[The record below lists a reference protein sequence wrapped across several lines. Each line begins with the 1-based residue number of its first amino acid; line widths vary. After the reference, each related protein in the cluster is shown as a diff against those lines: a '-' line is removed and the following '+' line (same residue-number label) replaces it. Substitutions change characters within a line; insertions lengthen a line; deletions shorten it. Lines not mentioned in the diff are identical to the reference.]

1 LKVEF
6 IKNIAVVGAGT
17 MGQGI
22 AQVSAL
28 AGYAVML
35 YDTQPELT
43 RTAIATIR
51 KSLEAIVEQGKL
63 TGKQKD
69 DALNN
74 IQAVGDF
81 RQLQVELAVEAV
93 IERLDVKQ
101 KIVCELEKLNAKDCI
116 LVSNTSSIPI
126 TLIASGLKHK
136 DRFAGL
142 HFFNPAQTV
151 DVVEIV
157 RGASTSQ
164 LTIDVLKSFAM
175 SIAKHS
181 VVTND
186 SPGFIVNRVSIPF
199 YLESLKM
206 VEDGVSDFK
215 TIDSLCRS
223 TGFQAGPF
231 EGMDR
236 QGIDTNLAVTSSLY
250 HAFNQ
255 EPKFRP
261 SRIQQKKVDAGYSG
275 KKNGRG
281 FYEYSE

>member
-1 LKVEF
+1 
-6 IKNIAVVGAGT
+6 

-28 AGYAVML
+28 AGYVVML

-43 RTAIATIR
+43 RTAIANIR
-51 KSLEAIVEQGKL
+51 KNLEAIVEQGKL
-63 TGKQKD
+63 TGKQRD

-151 DVVEIV
+151 DLVEIV

-164 LTIDVLKSFAM
+164 LTIDVLRSFAM

-223 TGFQAGPF
+223 TGFQSGPF

-250 HAFNQ
+250 HAFNH

-261 SRIQQKKVDAGYSG
+261 SRIQQKKVDAGHSG